1 MNGEPGTRLHQAFE
15 RFLDVVCAATGL
27 LVCMPI
33 FAAVALLIICDDGPP
48 VFFRQTRVGRNGRP
62 FRIWKFRTMLR
73 DSRGSVITVAGDDR
87 VTNAG
92 APLRKYKLD
101 ELPQLFNVLKGDM
114 SLVGPRP
121 EVPEYVQLEAP
132 VWQAILQVR
141 PGIADLASV
150 IYRDEEKILAAS
162 TDPHRFYRE
171 KILPAKLLLNLEHL
185 RLKSFRYD
193 LKLILLALRYSLFPE
208 EFEPELIKKVLHI
221 GISND

>member
-1 MNGEPGTRLHQAFE
+1 
-15 RFLDVVCAATGL
+15 
-27 LVCMPI
+27 
-33 FAAVALLIICDDGPP
+33 
-48 VFFRQTRVGRNGRP
+48 
-62 FRIWKFRTMLR
+62 
-73 DSRGSVITVAGDDR
+73 
-87 VTNAG
+87 
-92 APLRKYKLD
+92 
-101 ELPQLFNVLKGDM
+101 LPQLFNVLKGDM

-185 RLKSFRYD
+185 QLKSFRYD
-193 LKLILLALRYSLFPE
+193 LKLILLALPYSLFPDA
-208 EFEPELIKKVLHI
+208 FEPELIKKILHI